1 MLGSQLHGSW
11 EISFVSGRD
20 KPDGAGKATRQKSAV
35 HADEKSDSSVV
46 PEKLPNNGLAPAEVM
61 EERELAKGN
70 SEQPSASRTQSRT
83 SALSGLLA
91 VRQAA
96 RLDRRVKFTSLL
108 HHVTVELLRESFHNL
123 KRDAACGVDGIS
135 WREYEQD
142 LQEKL
147 KALHD
152 KVHSGCYRAKPVRRV
167 FIPKADGSERPLGVT
182 ALEDKIVQAAVVQV
196 LNAIYEPNF
205 LGLSYGFRPGRGQH
219 DALDALSVGVQ
230 TARIR
235 WILDVDI
242 RAFFDTIDHEWM
254 MCFLQHRIADRR
266 VLALIARLLRTG
278 VLENGKRIPA
288 KQGTPQGAPIS
299 PLLAN
304 IYLHYVMDLWVRQW
318 RGRTA
323 KGEMIAVRYADDS
336 VIGFEK
342 REDAWS
348 FRHALEFRLA
358 QFNLTLHPEKTRLL
372 RFGWFAVEDRQK
384 RGEGKP
390 ETFDFL
396 GFTHFCSQAKNGMFE
411 VGRVTIAKRMRA
423 TLQEIR
429 GQLYKRR
436 HEPVAVIGKWLN
448 RLFTGYCN
456 YYHVPGNTK
465 RLDAFRREVIGA
477 WRHALKRR
485 SQRHRLNWER
495 MIALARLFIP
505 YPRELPMHPYPMT
518 RFGVKTQGRSRM
530 R

>member
-1 MLGSQLHGSW
+1 M
-11 EISFVSGRD
+11 SGRD
-20 KPDGAGKATRQKSAV
+20 KPDGAGKATSQKSAV
-35 HADEKSDSSVV
+35 YANEKSDNSVV
-46 PEKLPNNGLAPAEVM
+46 PEKLPNKGLAPAEVM

-96 RLDRRVKFTSLL
+96 RRDRRVKFTSLL
-108 HHVTVELLRESFHNL
+108 HHVTVELLRESFYNL

-142 LQEKL
+142 LHEKL

-152 KVHSGCYRAKPVRRV
+152 KVHSGRYRARPVRRV

-182 ALEDKIVQAAVVQV
+182 ALEDKIVQTAAVQV
-196 LNAIYEPNF
+196 LNAIYEQNF

-219 DALDALSVGVQ
+219 DALDALSVGIQNSRV
-230 TARIR
+230 R
-235 WILDVDI
+235 WVLDVDI
-242 RAFFDTIDHEWM
+242 QAFFDTIDHDWM

-266 VLALIARLLRTG
+266 MLALIARWLRTG

-304 IYLHYVMDLWVRQW
+304 IYLHYVMDLWIRQW
-318 RGRTA
+318 RERTA
-323 KGEMIAVRYADDS
+323 WGQMIAVRYADDS
-336 VIGFEK
+336 VLGFEK
-342 REDAWS
+342 HEEAWS
-348 FRHALEFRLA
+348 FRHALEARLA
-358 QFNLTLHPEKTRLL
+358 QFNLKLHPEKTRLL
-372 RFGWFAVEDRQK
+372 RFGWFAIEDRRK
-384 RGEGKP
+384 NGEGKP

-396 GFTHFCSQAKNGMFE
+396 GFAHICNQTKNGMFV

-423 TLQEIR
+423 TIKEIR
-429 GQLYKRR
+429 AQLHKRR
-436 HEPVAVIGKWLN
+436 HEPVPVIGHWLS
-448 RLFTGYCN
+448 RLFKGYCN
-456 YYHVPGNTK
+456 YYHVPGNTR
-465 RLDAFRREVIGA
+465 RLDGFRREIIDA

-495 MIALARLFIP
+495 MTALARLFIP
-505 YPRELPMHPYPMT
+505 YPMHPHPIT

>member
-1 MLGSQLHGSW
+1 M
-11 EISFVSGRD
+11 SGRD
-20 KPDGAGKATRQKSAV
+20 TPDGAEEATSQMSAV
-35 HADEKSDSSVV
+35 YAHEKSDNSVV
-46 PEKLPNNGLAPAEVM
+46 PEKLPNNELCSAEVM

-83 SALSGLLA
+83 SVLSGLLA

-96 RLDRRVKFTSLL
+96 RRDRWAKFTSLL
-108 HHVTVELLRESFHNL
+108 HHVTVELLRESFYNL
-123 KRDAACGVDGIS
+123 KRDAASGVDGLS
-135 WREYEQD
+135 WREYEQG
-142 LQEKL
+142 LLMKL

-152 KVHSGCYRAKPVRRV
+152 KVHSGRYRAKPVRRV
-167 FIPKADGSERPLGVT
+167 YIPKADGSERPLGVT

-196 LNAIYEPNF
+196 LNAIYEQNF
-205 LGLSYGFRPGRGQH
+205 LGLSYGFRSGRGQY
-219 DALDALSVGVQ
+219 DALDALSVGIQKTLV
-230 TARIR
+230 R

-266 VLALIARLLRTG
+266 VLALIARWLRTG

-318 RGRTA
+318 RRRTA
-323 KGEMIAVRYADDS
+323 QGEMIAVRYADDS
-336 VIGFEK
+336 VLGFEK
-342 REDAWS
+342 PEDAWS
-348 FRHALEFRLA
+348 FRHALEVRLA

-372 RFGWFAVEDRQK
+372 RFGRFAMEDRKK

-396 GFTHFCSQAKNGMFE
+396 GFTHFCSQAKNGKFE
-411 VGRVTIAKRMRA
+411 VGRVTIGKRMRA
-423 TLQEIR
+423 TLKEIR
-429 GQLYKRR
+429 VQLHKRR
-436 HEPVAVIGKWLN
+436 HEPVPVIGQWLS
-448 RLFTGYCN
+448 RLFRGYCN
-456 YYHVPGNTK
+456 YHHIPGNTR
-465 RLDAFRREVIGA
+465 RLDAFRREIIRA

-505 YPRELPMHPYPMT
+505 YPRELTMHPYPIT

>member
-1 MLGSQLHGSW
+1 M
-11 EISFVSGRD
+11 SGAD
-20 KPDGAGKATRQKSAV
+20 KPDGAGKAKSREPAV
-35 HADEKSDSSVV
+35 YANEKSDSPVV
-46 PEKLPNNGLAPAEVM
+46 PEKLPNNGFCPAEVM
-61 EERELAKGN
+61 EERGLAKGN
-70 SEQPSASRTQSRT
+70 SEQLSAPRTQSRT
-83 SALSGLLA
+83 SALSGLPA

-96 RLDRRVKFTSLL
+96 RQDRRVKFTSLL
-108 HHVTVELLRESFHNL
+108 HHVTVELLHESFYNL
-123 KRDAACGVDGIS
+123 KRDAAVGVDGIS

-142 LQEKL
+142 LLAKL
-147 KALHD
+147 KVLHG
-152 KVHSGCYRAKPVRRV
+152 KVHSGRYRAKPVRRV
-167 FIPKADGSERPLGVT
+167 YIPKAYGSERPLGVT
-182 ALEDKIVQAAVVQV
+182 ALEDKIVQTAVVQV
-196 LNAIYEPNF
+196 LNAIYEQNF

-219 DALDALSVGVQ
+219 DALDALSVGIQNSRV
-230 TARIR
+230 R

-266 VLALIARLLRTG
+266 VLGLIARWLRTG
-278 VLENGKRIPA
+278 VIENGKRIPA

-304 IYLHYVMDLWVRQW
+304 IYLHYVMDLWIRQW

-323 KGEMIAVRYADDS
+323 QGEMIAVRYADDS
-336 VIGFEK
+336 VLGFEK

-348 FRHALEFRLA
+348 FRHALEARLT

-372 RFGWFAVEDRQK
+372 RFGWFAAEDCKK

-396 GFTHFCSQAKNGMFE
+396 GFTHFSSQTKNGMFV
-411 VGRVTIAKRMRA
+411 VGRTTISKRMRA
-423 TLQEIR
+423 TLKEIR
-429 GQLYKRR
+429 AQLHKRR
-436 HEPVAVIGKWLN
+436 HEPVPVIGQWLS
-448 RLFTGYCN
+448 RLFRGYCN
-456 YYHVPGNTK
+456 YYHVPGNTR
-465 RLDAFRREVIGA
+465 RLDVFRREVIGA

-495 MIALARLFIP
+495 MTALARLFIP
-505 YPRELPMHPYPMT
+505 YPRELPMHPYPIT

>member
-1 MLGSQLHGSW
+1 M
-11 EISFVSGRD
+11 SGRD
-20 KPDGAGKATRQKSAV
+20 KPDGAGKATSRASAV
-35 HADEKSDSSVV
+35 YANEKSDSLVV
-46 PEKLPNNGLAPAEVM
+46 PEKLPNNGPGPAEVM
-61 EERELAKGN
+61 EERGLAKGN
-70 SEQPSASRTQSRT
+70 SEQLSAPRTQSRI
-83 SALSGLLA
+83 SALSGLPA

-96 RLDRRVKFTSLL
+96 RQDRRVKFTSLL
-108 HHVTVELLRESFHNL
+108 HHVTVELLRESFYNL

-147 KALHD
+147 KTLHD
-152 KVHSGCYRAKPVRRV
+152 KVHSGRYRAKPVRRV
-167 FIPKADGSERPLGVT
+167 FVPKADGSERPLGVT
-182 ALEDKIVQAAVVQV
+182 ALEDKIVQTAVVQV
-196 LNAIYEPNF
+196 LNAIYEQNF

-219 DALDALSVGVQ
+219 DALDALSVGIQNSRV
-230 TARIR
+230 R

-266 VLALIARLLRTG
+266 VLGLIARWLRTG
-278 VLENGKRIPA
+278 VIENGKRIPA

-304 IYLHYVMDLWVRQW
+304 IYLHYVMDLWIRQW

-323 KGEMIAVRYADDS
+323 QGEMIAVRYADDS
-336 VIGFEK
+336 VLGFEK

-348 FRHALEFRLA
+348 FRHALEARLA

-372 RFGWFAVEDRQK
+372 RFGWFAAEDCKK

-396 GFTHFCSQAKNGMFE
+396 GFTHFCSQTKNGMFV
-411 VGRVTIAKRMRA
+411 VGRTTISKRMRA
-423 TLQEIR
+423 MLKEIR
-429 GQLYKRR
+429 AQLHKRR
-436 HEPVAVIGKWLN
+436 HEPVPVIGQWLSQ
-448 RLFTGYCN
+448 LFRGYCN
-456 YYHVPGNTK
+456 YYHVPGNTR
-465 RLDAFRREVIGA
+465 RLDAFRREIIGA

-495 MIALARLFIP
+495 MTALARLFIP
-505 YPRELPMHPYPMT
+505 YPRELPMHPHPIT